1 MTLTNLLL
9 VLTSV
14 SITALGQIALKMGTS
29 NPQIRSAMEGAGL
42 ADSYWLMLTSPLV
55 IAGLAAYG
63 VGAMIWL
70 KAISSLDVSQAYP
83 FVALGFV
90 ITMTIGILW
99 LGEPVLGNRLLGG
112 ALIIVGVTLI
122 GLR

>member
-1 MTLTNLLL
+1 MSLTNLLL
-9 VLTSV
+9 VLSSV
-14 SITALGQIALKMGTS
+14 LITALAQIALKMGTS
-29 NPQIRSAMEGAGL
+29 SPQIRAAMEGAGL

-55 IAGLAAYG
+55 IGGLTAYG
-63 VGAMIWL
+63 FGALIWL

-90 ITMTIGILW
+90 ITMAISFLW
-99 LGEPVLGNRLLGG
+99 LGEPMHANRLIGG
-112 ALIIVGVTLI
+112 GLILAGVLLI

>member
-55 IAGLAAYG
+55 IAGLAAEN
-63 VGAMIWL
+63 A
-70 KAISSLDVSQAYP
+70 
-83 FVALGFV
+83 
-90 ITMTIGILW
+90 
-99 LGEPVLGNRLLGG
+99 
-112 ALIIVGVTLI
+112 
-122 GLR
+122 